1 MFVYRLQVEH
11 HTNTF
16 SQNNKNTFIVTF
28 QSIVNILVCI
38 LGFCSSTSC
47 FILQS
52 QLLIHSF
59 TSPVCSLWFSATPLA
74 IRQPLT
80 PAFTLP
86 RFSLCVCWIAL
97 FFSLAVPT
105 LYASWFLLIPVQLF
119 SYSPHVSIDS
129 PPVWPFWLFFKRCPL
144 PGAC

>member
-11 HTNTF
+11 HTTTF

-38 LGFCSSTSC
+38 LGFCSSTSS

-52 QLLIHSF
+52 RLLIHSF

-74 IRQPLT
+74 IRQPLPQHLHS
-80 PAFTLP
+80 PA
-86 RFSLCVCWIAL
+86 SLCAFAGLLC
-97 FFSLAVPT
+97 FFPLQFLHCMPPDFFWFQFSCFLT
-105 LYASWFLLIPVQLF
+105 L
-119 SYSPHVSIDS
+119 HVSIDS